1 MFAEEVH
8 QVEGSSVI
16 TVTETELSFI
26 IPSRGIQVTTGCSV
40 KKTTILGKD
49 KSINV
54 QVFSTLKK
62 EQFGVRR
69 IVLKEIHNFIQQ
81 GYLFSKKDYLLQI
94 NTVLNV
100 LFIKYFCKKCITVS
114 TNKKGD
120 IHVFNTDDNIKC
132 SFSTKSIYY
141 DDFLRIM

>member
-62 EQFGVRR
+62 EQFGV
-69 IVLKEIHNFIQQ
+69 II
-81 GYLFSKKDYLLQI
+81 LFSKDIYAAKNILLQI

-100 LFIKYFCKKCITVS
+100 LFIKYFSKKCFWVKCFTVS
-114 TNKKGD
+114 TNKKG
-120 IHVFNTDDNIKC
+120 TYM
-132 SFSTKSIYY
+132 FSTLMIILNVPLAPNQYITMIS
-141 DDFLRIM
+141 

>member
-62 EQFGVRR
+62 EQFGV
-69 IVLKEIHNFIQQ
+69 II
-81 GYLFSKKDYLLQI
+81 LFSKDIYAAKNILLQI

>member
-69 IVLKEIHNFIQQ
+69 IVLKKNHKFYSARIFIQQ
-81 GYLFSKKDYLLQI
+81 KI
-94 NTVLNV
+94 
-100 LFIKYFCKKCITVS
+100 LFIANKYCFKRS
-114 TNKKGD
+114 
-120 IHVFNTDDNIKC
+120 IHQI
-132 SFSTKSIYY
+132 
-141 DDFLRIM
+141 FLQKMYHCFYKQKRGHTCFQH